1 MVSDEPRDPET
12 PDQSGPAED
21 ESDLARPVA
30 PPSRMRGERGERHL
44 TRRVIAPA
52 ALLLVSVPVVAVLFL
67 NLRAVTDRT
76 DSSPASAGTIPTASA
91 SPSPSDTPSD
101 PSSAAPATSKSPSE
115 SPSEEPT
122 ATPTPTESAD
132 EPSVDRLSA
141 TSGPVGGN
149 QVVTLRGDDL
159 DPVTQVLF
167 GPITASN
174 LEHVSATVIRVTTPP
189 GTPGKVRVVAK
200 TGADD
205 VTSAP
210 LSYTYQ

>member
-91 SPSPSDTPSD
+91 SPSPSDA
-101 PSSAAPATSKSPSE
+101 SSATPATSESPSE

-122 ATPTPTESAD
+122 ATPTATPTESAD

-189 GTPGKVRVVAK
+189 GTPGKVSVVAK